1 MNLSLSVARPSRP
14 WSREKLGNNSDG
26 TGFAQRVE
34 REDLKLYM
42 LGGKLLDR
50 EVIVRIRAVAAPA
63 CRRCFR
69 LRPPSAGSIQVSLNR
84 EGRDIMTRRFLTF
97 KKALAL
103 MSFVVVFGVRPVV
116 LDATIMNGKE
126 VTPYIGQIVSHN
138 ERTGQ
143 IVIKMD
149 KSTGHWRLSKHTV
162 VLSGKERLTL
172 SDIWGKTQ
180 KVQVYVSKD
189 GEVQRIS
196 VLEWK

>member
-1 MNLSLSVARPSRP
+1 
-14 WSREKLGNNSDG
+14 
-26 TGFAQRVE
+26 
-34 REDLKLYM
+34 
-42 LGGKLLDR
+42 
-50 EVIVRIRAVAAPA
+50 
-63 CRRCFR
+63 
-69 LRPPSAGSIQVSLNR
+69 
-84 EGRDIMTRRFLTF
+84 MTRRFLTF